1 MHSSWYGMVR
11 EMIECWCGNLT
22 NWHKGCICR
31 NYSGQGIFFCPC
43 SFWTYIVFVVNGIPD
58 LGQTT
63 IPRTASTTP
72 YVYRLCSLT
81 AHRMLWD
88 CVYYFFSAYP
98 NKTESLSI
106 YSWNEKKD
114 FLSSAQWKEID
125 AQGYPLS
132 LSMWK
137 GQLFRDKL
145 WRFFHRSLYEGN
157 VFGTIIRNK
166 PQGCDIYPTDL
177 ILPRELCG
185 L

>member
-1 MHSSWYGMVR
+1 MHLPFLCCVQQLLQWNWLCHSTDFKMLQMHSSWYGMVR

-63 IPRTASTTP
+63 TPQTASTTP

-88 CVYYFFSAYP
+88 CVYYLLALIRTKQKVFLFTAEMKRKIFYP
-98 NKTESLSI
+98 
-106 YSWNEKKD
+106 
-114 FLSSAQWKEID
+114 
-125 AQGYPLS
+125 PLS
-132 LSMWK
+132 ERK
-137 GQLFRDKL
+137 
-145 WRFFHRSLYEGN
+145 
-157 VFGTIIRNK
+157 
-166 PQGCDIYPTDL
+166 
-177 ILPRELCG
+177 
-185 L
+185 